1 MSEKTVSRLISQNIT
16 ISFMESCTG
25 GLLASLFTD
34 VSGASAVFTGSLVTY
49 SNQQKIRAGVDPFVI
64 EKYGVYSAQTAREM
78 ARTCQK
84 IYKTRVS
91 VGITGTTGNPDPAN
105 PGSILGEA
113 FFCIIFDGKEEDF
126 HIQKDVE
133 KMSRPEI
140 KEFFARSVYDALDK
154 MTGEFE

>member
-1 MSEKTVSRLISQNIT
+1 MTEKTVERFISNKIS

-49 SNQQKIRAGVDPFVI
+49 SNEQKIRAGVDAKII
-64 EKYGVYSAQTAREM
+64 EKYGVYSEETALEM

-84 IYKTRVS
+84 IYNTRVS

-105 PGSILGEA
+105 PGSVLGEA
-113 FFCIIFDGKEEDF
+113 FFSIIYDGKEENF
-126 HIQKDVE
+126 HIKKDVE
-133 KMSRPEI
+133 KMSRREI
-140 KEFFARSVYDALDK
+140 KEYFALKVYAALD
-154 MTGEFE
+154 TIAGEFE